1 MNTFIKTTTIA
12 TTIAATLVTSLFAAN
27 LASAADLTIQIDQFK
42 SVQGNLM
49 VALYDKAANFP
60 YQPVRARKVA
70 VQAGDNPIQFTDL
83 PVGDYA
89 VAVYHDANN
98 NGHIDQNGAGIPTE
112 SYGFSNNVTF
122 PKGHKGPPAFDAV
135 KFSVS
140 DAIPHTQTRIS
151 LR

>member
-1 MNTFIKTTTIA
+1 MNTFIKTS
-12 TTIAATLVTSLFAAN
+12 TIAATLFATLFAAN
-27 LASAADLTIQIDQFK
+27 LASAADLTIQIDQIK
-42 SVQGNLM
+42 SVEGNLM

-70 VQAGDNPIQFTDL
+70 VQAGDNLIQFTDL
-83 PVGDYA
+83 PIGDYA

-98 NGHIDQNGAGIPTE
+98 NGHIDQNEVGIPTE
-112 SYGFSNNVTF
+112 SYGFSNNVVF
-122 PKGHKGPPAFDAV
+122 PKGHKGPPTFDAV

-140 DAIPHTQTRIS
+140 AALPHTQTQTQTRIS